1 MAITDSST
9 LCRHVLAMNS
19 ALSRSVCRIWA
30 RNVSFKT
37 PPSHFNNPQ
46 GAVPPP
52 YTSSPS
58 LVPDEVISSPT
69 VPTPPPAKP
78 HGKTDSILVDLSL
91 FVAIIGLSYI
101 TIDSYHQKM
110 QLDKQITEMKA
121 LSMKSLQ
128 IQQANFINARNKR
141 DLQILQERRDQ
152 NKRDFKMGIHIAL
165 LRQQLIEN
173 GIQPVDINS
182 SLREFEQNVK
192 ADNSIKNVT
201 GQALWLDD
209 NNRMY
214 YFKSFLPQIV

>member
-1 MAITDSST
+1 
-9 LCRHVLAMNS
+9 MNS
-19 ALSRSVCRIWA
+19 ALSRSACRIWA
-30 RNVSFKT
+30 RNVSFKA

-58 LVPDEVISSPT
+58 LVPDEVISSPI
-69 VPTPPPAKP
+69 VPTPPPTKP

-121 LSMKSLQ
+121 LSLKSLQ

-192 ADNSIKNVT
+192 ADNSVKNVT

-214 YFKSFLPQIV
+214 YSFLPQIV